1 MHSASSRFNGIT
13 LYTTMVL
20 AAMCLLNFAHGYLL
34 YSPSAQV
41 ALEVK
46 AVTNFIDTKLW
57 EQASFKYSLHAD
69 LSALYTWNLK
79 QLYVFLEFQWTDPAS
94 QVSPPLR
101 SSKAAPSPATGS
113 SKRPQT
119 SRV

>member
-20 AAMCLLNFAHGYLL
+20 AAMCLINFTHGYLI
-34 YSPSAQV
+34 YTPRAQV

-57 EQASFKYSLHAD
+57 EQASFKYSLNAGTHP
-69 LSALYTWNLK
+69 LIKT
-79 QLYVFLEFQWTDPAS
+79 
-94 QVSPPLR
+94 SPHSTPGT
-101 SSKAAPSPATGS
+101 SSSSTSTSSSSGPTPS
-113 SKRPQT
+113 R
-119 SRV
+119 R